1 MQSKSFRRV
10 SIQNDIYDFNIYIPW
25 FLWAF
30 LVTVASEHPRKSIS
44 WQSRL
49 KMTNQRKQKEEINYS
64 LYIWKHDWYLGIYFS
79 RWGSWVI
86 MRTSFSSLWEEGWK
100 GHPCEWKSEGGRVMI
115 PVMSSLSVR
124 PTEVLW
130 DACNSLSPS
139 LSHGI
144 CVRARSDLSKHLA
157 KPSHLQS
164 GKVNCSFMQLMSGV
178 TFLSQL
184 RGQPSFHFA
193 GVSLLWAGLQK
204 LLYGGRHNQLT
215 NKSSVGT

>member
-1 MQSKSFRRV
+1 MQSKSFLRV

-30 LVTVASEHPRKSIS
+30 LVTVASEYPRKSIS
-44 WQSRL
+44 WQPRL

-100 GHPCEWKSEGGRVMI
+100 GHPREWKSEGGRVMI
-115 PVMSSLSVR
+115 PVMSTLSVR

-130 DACNSLSPS
+130 DVCDSLSPS

-144 CVRARSDLSKHLA
+144 CVSGPGVSDLSTHLA

-164 GKVNCSFMQLMSGV
+164 GKVNCSLTQLISGV

-184 RGQPSFHFA
+184 RG
-193 GVSLLWAGLQK
+193 
-204 LLYGGRHNQLT
+204 
-215 NKSSVGT
+215 